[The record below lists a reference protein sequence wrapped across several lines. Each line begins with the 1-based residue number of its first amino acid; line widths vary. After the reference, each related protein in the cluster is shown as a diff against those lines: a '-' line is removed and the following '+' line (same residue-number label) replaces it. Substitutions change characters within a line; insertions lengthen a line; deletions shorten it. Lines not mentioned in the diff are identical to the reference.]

1 MNIITTYF
9 TRVLSASGSELLR
22 EGHSRPTV
30 LMSPPVSYSERHRK
44 PIGQPAQRRTSA
56 IVFVLA
62 LTLFAGTVSNGTAN
76 DSSIASADV
85 VQQFENDSD
94 IVVLSIADDELSAPA
109 NVESSATDAAGVA
122 QNQPDTCTFETTGM
136 LALVEPPAAAGD
148 LALFSV
154 APRATRGV
162 LDAMGDMFASARD
175 TKSDL
180 VEYARRKVLPQFF
193 SAYRSVFKLAT
204 LMGLPRTQDETA
216 LAHAMVV
223 GTVSTY
229 NPYRDGKQE
238 GDGMTASGEPYDPA
252 GWTAA
257 VQIDLRNQFGGVRYG
272 RLYQPAYALV
282 ESGAKQ
288 LIVKINDV
296 GPLKPGRVLDLNEK
310 SMRHFDPFLTRGLLA
325 GVRITLLPG
334 EDWTP
339 GPVAS
344 TYAIDFAAS
353 ERRAAPAL
361 VGSVEST
368 ELESEADLAT
378 AQVHLPRSSAGTE
391 TQADQAASEGG

>member
-9 TRVLSASGSELLR
+9 TRVLSAFGSELLR

-30 LMSPPVSYSERHRK
+30 LMSPPASSKRHRK
-44 PIGQPAQRRTSA
+44 PIGQRAKRRRSA

-85 VQQFENDSD
+85 VQQFENDAD
-94 IVVLSIADDELSAPA
+94 VVVLSIADDELSAPG
-109 NVESSATDAAGVA
+109 NVESSATDAAGLA
-122 QNQPDTCTFETTGM
+122 LSQPGTCPFETTGM
-136 LALVEPPAAAGD
+136 LALVEIPAAAGD

-154 APRATRGV
+154 APRASRGM
-162 LDAMGDMFASARD
+162 LDTMGDMFASASD
-175 TKSDL
+175 TSSNL
-180 VEYARRKVLPQFF
+180 VDRARRKVLPQFF

-204 LMGLPRTQDETA
+204 LMGLPRKQDETA

-238 GDGMTASGEPYDPA
+238 GDGLTASGEPYDPA

-378 AQVHLPRSSAGTE
+378 AQVHLPRPSAGTE

>member
-9 TRVLSASGSELLR
+9 TRVLSAFGSELLR

-30 LMSPPVSYSERHRK
+30 LMSPPASSKRHRK
-44 PIGQPAQRRTSA
+44 PIGQRAKRRRSA

-85 VQQFENDSD
+85 V
-94 IVVLSIADDELSAPA
+94 VLSIADDELSAPG
-109 NVESSATDAAGVA
+109 NVESSATDAAGLA
-122 QNQPDTCTFETTGM
+122 LSQPGTCPFETTGM
-136 LALVEPPAAAGD
+136 LALVEIPAAAGD

-154 APRATRGV
+154 APRASRGM
-162 LDAMGDMFASARD
+162 LDTMGDMFASASD
-175 TKSDL
+175 TSSNL
-180 VEYARRKVLPQFF
+180 VDRARRKVLPQFF

-238 GDGMTASGEPYDPA
+238 GDGLTASGEPYDPA

-344 TYAIDFAAS
+344 TYAIDLAAS

-378 AQVHLPRSSAGTE
+378 TQAHLPRPSAGTE

>member
-1 MNIITTYF
+1 
-9 TRVLSASGSELLR
+9 
-22 EGHSRPTV
+22 
-30 LMSPPVSYSERHRK
+30 
-44 PIGQPAQRRTSA
+44 
-56 IVFVLA
+56 VFVLA

-76 DSSIASADV
+76 DSSIASVDV
-85 VQQFENDSD
+85 VQQFENDANV
-94 IVVLSIADDELSAPA
+94 VVLSIADDELSAPG
-109 NVESSATDAAGVA
+109 NVESSATDAAGLA
-122 QNQPDTCTFETTGM
+122 LSQPGTCPFETTGM
-136 LALVEPPAAAGD
+136 LALVEIPAAAGD

-154 APRATRGV
+154 APRASRGM
-162 LDAMGDMFASARD
+162 LDTMGDMFASASD
-175 TKSDL
+175 TSSNL
-180 VEYARRKVLPQFF
+180 VDRARRKVLPQFF

-204 LMGLPRTQDETA
+204 LMGLPRKQDETA

-238 GDGMTASGEPYDPA
+238 GDGLTASGEPYDPA

-378 AQVHLPRSSAGTE
+378 AQVHLPRPSAGTE

>member
-9 TRVLSASGSELLR
+9 TRVLSAFGSELLR

-44 PIGQPAQRRTSA
+44 PIGQPARRGRPA

-62 LTLFAGTVSNGTAN
+62 FALFTGTVCNGTAD
-76 DSSIASADV
+76 DSSIAPADV

-94 IVVLSIADDELSAPA
+94 VVALLIADTELSDRA
-109 NVESSATDAAGVA
+109 NVESSATDAAGLA
-122 QNQPDTCTFETTGM
+122 LSQPGTCPFETTGM
-136 LALVEPPAAAGD
+136 LALVEIPAAAGD

-154 APRATRGV
+154 APRASRGM
-162 LDAMGDMFASARD
+162 LDTMGDMFASASD
-175 TKSDL
+175 TSSNL
-180 VEYARRKVLPQFF
+180 VDRARRKVLPQFF

-204 LMGLPRTQDETA
+204 LMGLPHTQDETA

-238 GDGMTASGEPYDPA
+238 GDGLTASGEPYDPA

-353 ERRAAPAL
+353 QRRAAPAL
-361 VGSVEST
+361 VGPVEAT

-378 AQVHLPRSSAGTE
+378 AQAHLPRPSAGTE